1 MHDLVEPESDSLF
14 DTMKLK
20 PRNELISPF
29 ANAVTVLK
37 SELVTSVVPSK
48 SVICLGPTM
57 INLGIDGSTLFK
69 SSVCFAV
76 LNLAIVKPADPCR
89 I

>member
-29 ANAVTVLK
+29 ASAFTVLK
-37 SELVTSVVPSK
+37 SELVTSVVPRR

-57 INLGIDGSTLFK
+57 MYLGIDGSTLFK
-69 SSVCFAV
+69 SRVCFAV
-76 LNLAIVKPADPCR
+76 LNLAIVKPAEPCT